1 MSECVNLPPNSG
13 SDPDL
18 PQQEL
23 MPRHHIINHILIVSA
38 RLIVHGPAGI
48 YELELAVLRE
58 VAHLPLGVLVL
69 LLPPHLKELHL
80 HLRILPLRVLN
91 QLGYRCVQGHF
102 HVRILDVR
110 SAPREVPV
118 HGFLPPEVVVGVRDQ
133 VHIQLGPVGLLG
145 VGVLV
150 VSLEEASL
158 FPMVG
163 MVNVGLVPVFL
174 LAGLGETQ
182 GKQG

>member
-1 MSECVNLPPNSG
+1 
-13 SDPDL
+13 
-18 PQQEL
+18 
-23 MPRHHIINHILIVSA
+23 
-38 RLIVHGPAGI
+38 
-48 YELELAVLRE
+48 
-58 VAHLPLGVLVL
+58 
-69 LLPPHLKELHL
+69 
-80 HLRILPLRVLN
+80 
-91 QLGYRCVQGHF
+91 
-102 HVRILDVR
+102 
-110 SAPREVPV
+110 
-118 HGFLPPEVVVGVRDQ
+118 

-163 MVNVGLVPVFL
+163 MVNMGLVPVFL